1 MSRACHTAPMHR
13 RMGDMHI
20 LEYHRAPRRGMK
32 LGMNHVL
39 LVLGHPAKNRFIHA
53 LAQRYQ
59 RGAEAAGVPVRVLD
73 LSQLQFDLNLHH
85 GHEADQPLEPDLVHA
100 QRELVEAA
108 HVVFFFPM
116 WWVAPPAL
124 VKGFVDRAFLPGF
137 AFRYPPG
144 GGYPEGLLRGR
155 SARVVATMDSPGWYY
170 RFFRRRA
177 LHQAFSEGTLRFSGF
192 GPVRESTVYDLRSL
206 SEAQREAW
214 LGRMEREHKVILC
227 CSRPKEA
234 GGQLVVNI

>member
-1 MSRACHTAPMHR
+1 
-13 RMGDMHI
+13 MGDMHI
-20 LEYHRAPRRGMK
+20 LEYRSDAGRGMK
-32 LGMNHVL
+32 VGMNHVL
-39 LVLGHPAKNRFIHA
+39 LVLGHPAKNRFLHA
-53 LAQRYQ
+53 LAQHYQ
-59 RGAEAAGVPVRVLD
+59 RGAEAAGAHVRVLD
-73 LSQLQFDLNLHH
+73 LSQLRFDPNLHH
-85 GHEADQPLEPDLVHA
+85 GHDAEQPLEPDLVDA
-100 QRELVEAA
+100 QRELLAAA

-124 VKGFVDRAFLPGF
+124 VKGFVDRTFLPGF

-177 LHQAFSEGTLRFSGF
+177 LHQAFTHGTLRFSGF

-206 SEAQREAW
+206 SDAQRQAW
-214 LGRMEREHKVILC
+214 LGRMERE
-227 CSRPKEA
+227 
-234 GGQLVVNI
+234 GGKDAREVLRKSPLVVAALPAGR